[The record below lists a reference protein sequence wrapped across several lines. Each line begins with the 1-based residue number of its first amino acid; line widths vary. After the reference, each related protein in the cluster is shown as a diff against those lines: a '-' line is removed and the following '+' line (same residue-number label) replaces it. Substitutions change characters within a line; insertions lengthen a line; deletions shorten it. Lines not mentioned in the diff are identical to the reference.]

1 MKKIIALCI
10 TFILMLGSVGVLPA
24 AAAESILKN
33 GSFDT
38 VKADGSPENW
48 SLSGSTFGKSF
59 SLSDDG
65 HTGKSLCFKGEEA
78 SLFANQ
84 VVTGISGGEV
94 YTFSTW
100 FKSVQNGGMV
110 VKIEFYG
117 AYNEHTEMTL
127 KPQKAGEW
135 EYFEKEITIPA
146 ETNKLSILLR
156 MFSGGEG
163 YYDDVQFVPTG
174 EKRDVQLIKSTQDV
188 PEDMTL
194 PEGQVNFLYNVGFEA
209 LRADGAPK
217 NWNFSGGSFGEAFA
231 VLSEGREGNAL
242 EIKGSKAGTGI
253 NQSIA
258 GVIGGETYAVSVYG
272 KGTATIKVTVQ
283 FTDRSGEEVQWL
295 EAPAVDLKFSGSAW
309 DVKTAE
315 IQAPE
320 AADSASVM
328 LRMFSEATLAVD
340 DITFVGK
347 TSIEPVVEVETQFA
361 EPIDGKYMMVNT
373 SFEDGKENYTAYK
386 NWEEGIVS
394 ISADEAHT
402 GKFSLKLDGSGW
414 AAQEIHD
421 IDPGATYE
429 AQAWL
434 NTYDRGALFKIEV
447 YDTNGKYISKYSK
460 HSMQFKPTDGAWKR
474 VSAIVPTPREAGHII
489 LYFRTFGGSVPVYYD
504 DVQLV
509 KTADPTPLSMTTD
522 RVFYYTDT
530 EGCGTAA
537 AEVFASRFPE
547 TVGGRVEYTLSYND
561 TVLAGQSVTVP
572 ADGMTA
578 FNYDLDLLAEKK
590 QAYWIKAVLYDK
602 DGNEMGE
609 AAQDVYKYDRPL
621 YFTEDGIFDDGS
633 GIEFIPTFVYHV
645 KKDDYEKIGNVGMNV
660 FQTYIGGTRENLD
673 AAHALGK
680 KCLVVLYSN
689 MLPAGHPDN
698 EEATKRTV
706 EALKDHPG
714 VFAWAVM
721 DEPSVYSLDPA
732 ADSWLQNSYKIIRD
746 IDDKHPVYIVDAG
759 SYGVC
764 SKYSDMNAFDVYI
777 SGAAAQK
784 RATTHVT
791 DMYISNGYDKPTY
804 ALYLSGNAGNVTGIT
819 ADAMRNHAYQGYY
832 EGAFAVGGY
841 TDVVEHFQMDYG
853 KYREEMED
861 AYRHFV
867 LGEYPI
873 FNDYCGEDVRYRGYV
888 KNGEIYL
895 TVFSTGAAESQ
906 TVEVSMTS
914 IDGSVTLNGF
924 TAELL
929 AGGSYMADTIDGT
942 GDANKVAVQIG
953 QENEMGEGAVVGK
966 ANGVYQYE
974 KTEHEGSTMT
984 VTVGLANAAYYKITP
999 KEAVDLSGL
1008 ISPGRFKDL
1017 NGHGWARAA
1026 ITRLDEKG
1034 IVNDIGAFGFGPGEN
1049 ITRGELAMFLV
1060 RTLGLTG
1067 NAADNFADVDPDAEY
1082 AKEIAIGKANG
1093 ILQGVGDNKF
1103 NPEANITRQ
1112 DLMTMI
1118 GRGLALSGEADLSA
1132 FSDSGLVADYA
1143 LQHVKSMIA
1152 SGLIQ
1157 GNADGTLNPLGN
1169 TTRAEAAVI
1178 MHRILSR

>member
-1 MKKIIALCI
+1 MKRSIALCLI
-10 TFILMLGSVGVLPA
+10 CILLFGCMGALPVM
-24 AAAESILKN
+24 AAESILKN

-38 VKADGSPENW
+38 VKTDGSPENW
-48 SLSGSTFGKSF
+48 TLSGSTFGKSF
-59 SLSDDG
+59 TLSEDG

-78 SLFANQ
+78 SLFASQ
-84 VVTGISGGEV
+84 VVNGINGGEV
-94 YTFSTW
+94 YTLSTW

-110 VKIEFYG
+110 IKIEFYG

-127 KPQKAGEW
+127 KPQKMGQW

-146 ETNKLSILLR
+146 GATKMSILLR

-174 EKRDVQLIKSTQDV
+174 EKKEVQLIKSTQDV
-188 PEDMTL
+188 PTDMIL
-194 PEGQVNFLYNVGFEA
+194 PEGKVNFLYNVGFEA
-209 LRADGAPK
+209 EKADGAPK
-217 NWNFSGGSFGEAFA
+217 SWNLSGGTFGESFA
-231 VLSEGREGNAL
+231 LSKDGRTGKAL
-242 EIKGSKAGTGI
+242 ELHGSESGTGI
-253 NQSIA
+253 NQSIE
-258 GVIGGETYAVSVYG
+258 GIIGGETYTVTVYG
-272 KGTATIKVTVQ
+272 KGTASIKVTAQ
-283 FTDRSGEEVQWL
+283 FTDRSTDTVKWL
-295 EAPAVDLKFSGSAW
+295 EAPSKDLKFASSKWTAQ
-309 DVKTAE
+309 TAE
-315 IQAPE
+315 IKAPDG
-320 AADSASVM
+320 ADSASVM
-328 LRMFSEATLAVD
+328 FRIFTDATLSVD

-347 TSIEPVVEVETQFA
+347 TSIEPVIEPETEFA
-361 EPIDGKYMMVNT
+361 EPIDGKYLIKNA
-373 SFEDGKENYTAYK
+373 SFEEGGENYTAYK
-386 NWEEGIVS
+386 NWGEGVVS
-394 ISADEAHT
+394 IASDEVHS
-402 GKFSLKLDGSGW
+402 GKYALKLGGSGW
-414 AAQEIHD
+414 AAQKIDD

-434 NTYDRGALFKIEV
+434 NTYVNGALFKIEV
-447 YDTNGKYISKYSK
+447 YDKEGKYISKYSK
-460 HSMQFKPTDGAWKR
+460 HSLQFEPTDGKWKK
-474 VSAIVPTPREAGHII
+474 VTAVVPTPKEAGHII
-489 LYFRTFGGSVPVYYD
+489 LYFRTFSDSGIVYYD

-509 KTADPTPLSMTTD
+509 KTADPTPLSMKTD

-530 EGCGTAA
+530 EGYGQATAD
-537 AEVFASRFPE
+537 VFTSRFPE
-547 TVGGRVEYTLSYND
+547 LVGGRVEYTFIYND
-561 TVLAGQSVTVP
+561 KVLAGETVTVP
-572 ADGMTA
+572 ENGVAE
-578 FNYDLDLLAEKK
+578 FRYDLDLITEKK
-590 QAYWIKAVLYDK
+590 QAYWIRADLYNK
-602 DGNEMGE
+602 DGEKKGE

-621 YFTEDGIFDDGS
+621 YFGADGIYNDGS
-633 GIEFIPTFVYHV
+633 GEDFIPTFVYHI
-645 KKDDYEKIGNVGMNV
+645 KKDDYERIGNVGMNV
-660 FQTYIGGTRENLD
+660 FQTYTGGAKENLD

-689 MLPAGHPDN
+689 MLPAGHADN
-698 EEATKRTV
+698 AEGTKRTV
-706 EALKDHPG
+706 EALKDHPA

-732 ADSWLQNSYKIIRD
+732 AESWLQNSYKIIRD

-764 SKYSDMNAFDVYI
+764 AKYSDMNAFDVYI

-784 RATTHVT
+784 KATTYVT

-804 ALYLSGNAGNVTGIT
+804 GLYLSGNAGEVTGIT
-819 ADAMRNHAYQGYY
+819 ADAMRNQTYQGYY
-832 EGAFAVGGY
+832 EGAFGIGGY
-841 TDVVEHFQMDYG
+841 TGSADKYQMEYG

-873 FNDYCGEDVRYRGYV
+873 FNDFCGENVRYRGYV

-895 TVFSTGAAESQ
+895 TVFSTGADEKQ
-906 TVEVSMTS
+906 TVEVNMTS

-929 AGGSYMADTIDGT
+929 AGGAYMADSIDGT
-942 GDANKVAVQIG
+942 GDANKVAVQVG
-953 QENEMGEGAVVGK
+953 QENEMGAEAVVGK

-999 KEAVDLSGL
+999 REAVDFSGL

-1017 NGHGWARAA
+1017 NGHSWARTA
-1026 ITRLDEKG
+1026 ITRLDEKE
-1034 IVNDIGAFGFGPGEN
+1034 IVNDIGAFGFGPAKP

-1067 NAADNFADVDPDAEY
+1067 DGENFADVDLDAEY

-1093 ILQGVGDNKF
+1093 ILQGVGNNRF
-1103 NPEANITRQ
+1103 NPEAEITRQ
-1112 DLMTMI
+1112 DMMTI
-1118 GRGLALSGEADLSA
+1118 ISRGMQLAGTADLSA
-1132 FSDSGLVADYA
+1132 FSDAGLIADYA
-1143 LQHVKSMIA
+1143 AAHVSAMIA
-1152 SGLIQ
+1152 SGLIR

-1178 MHRILSR
+1178 MERILQR